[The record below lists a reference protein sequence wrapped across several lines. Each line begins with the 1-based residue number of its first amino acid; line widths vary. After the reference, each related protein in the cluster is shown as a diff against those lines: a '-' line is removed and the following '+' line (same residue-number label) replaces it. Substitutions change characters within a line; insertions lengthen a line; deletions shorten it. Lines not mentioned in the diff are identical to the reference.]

1 MSATVAVV
9 TDSTASLPGALVA
22 ELGITVVPLQVV
34 IGGKAYDEGEDGA
47 TPERLAEA
55 LQAWVP
61 VSTSRPSPETMLE
74 TYELLAAEGAGE
86 IVSVH
91 LSGDLSGTYESAQ
104 LAARKAPVPV
114 TAVDTRQV
122 GMGTGFCVLTAAEA
136 VREGDDAVAAGGR
149 ARRRGRAT
157 TSLFYVDTLEYL
169 RRGGR
174 MGAAAA
180 LVGSALA
187 VKPILRVEDGRVRPH
202 ERVRTSAKAL
212 ARLEE
217 LAVEAAGDAPVDVAV
232 AHLASAARAEE
243 LAEHLRERLAAGLEG
258 REVVVG
264 EIGAVLGAHVGP
276 GMVAACVAPR
286 HL

>member
-1 MSATVAVV
+1 MSARVAVV
-9 TDSTASLPGALVA
+9 TDSTASLPEAVLA
-22 ELGITVVPLQVV
+22 EHDITVVPLQVV
-34 IGGKAYDEGEDGA
+34 IGGTAYDEGEDAA
-47 TPERLAEA
+47 TPEHLAAA
-55 LQAWVP
+55 LRTWVP

-74 TYELLAAEGAGE
+74 AYEALAAEGASE

-122 GMGTGFCVLTAAEA
+122 GVGTGFCVLAAAEA
-136 VREGDDAVAAGGR
+136 VRAGAGAAEAAER
-149 ARRRGRAT
+149 ARSRGQAT

-187 VKPILRVEDGRVRPH
+187 VKPILRVEDGRIRPY
-202 ERVRTSAKAL
+202 ERVRTSGKAL

-217 LAVEAAGDAPVDVAV
+217 LAVEAAGEGPVDVAV
-232 AHLASAARAEE
+232 AHLASEPRAQQ
-243 LAEHLRERLAAGLEG
+243 LAEHLTERLAEGLG
-258 REVVVG
+258 GHEVLLG
-264 EIGAVLGAHVGP
+264 EVGAVLGAHVGP
-276 GMVAACVAPR
+276 GMVAACVSPR
-286 HL
+286 S